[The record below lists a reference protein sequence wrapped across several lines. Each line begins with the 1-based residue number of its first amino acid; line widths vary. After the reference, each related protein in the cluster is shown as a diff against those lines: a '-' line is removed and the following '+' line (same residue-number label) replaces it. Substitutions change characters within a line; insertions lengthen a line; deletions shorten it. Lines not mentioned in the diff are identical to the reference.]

1 MSTAAR
7 RASYVKSVSS
17 VTRKQS
23 VIENL
28 GTVNDICAEMA
39 EHVVSLNI
47 RPDTPPPMNDSDSED
62 DKEVD
67 AYIAKLL
74 AGIEAI
80 EAPEPALNAAVESGP
95 ETPSDL
101 TANAEVEPLQTE
113 LDAILEEEVSPSKKV
128 YRLALL
134 TRKHK
139 SDIGEMIVRLNTSH
153 KKKDIFHVVNEYKAR
168 VAELNLEQR
177 QMLALK
183 RLGMPRTV

>member
-1 MSTAAR
+1 M
-7 RASYVKSVSS
+7 
-17 VTRKQS
+17 
-23 VIENL
+23 IENL

-47 RPDTPPPMNDSDSED
+47 RSETPPPMNDSESED

-80 EAPEPALNAAVESGP
+80 EAPIPSTNDRVESDP
-95 ETPSDL
+95 ETPADL
-101 TANAEVEPLQTE
+101 TIDAQIEPLQSE
-113 LDAILEEEVSPSKKV
+113 LDAILEEEASPSKKI

-153 KKKDIFHVVNEYKAR
+153 KKKDIFHVVHEYKAR

-183 RLGMPRTV
+183 RLGEVAVSDIGT